1 MNSEEVVDEVCVRLC
16 VPRKRSFITKVT
28 ISAYVSLSNEI
39 TTDKV
44 ALLGITLI
52 ELVTQRQ
59 KLTRVMI
66 TILTHLLEMT
76 RYIAYI

>member
-1 MNSEEVVDEVCVRLC
+1 MY

-28 ISAYVSLSNEI
+28 ISAYASLSNEI
-39 TTDKV
+39 TTDIE
-44 ALLGITLI
+44 ALLGIRLI

-59 KLTRVMI
+59 KLTRVTI
-66 TILTHLLEMT
+66 TILMHLLEMT